1 MQVGQL
7 LLWALLLGFFGFLCF
22 FSGRQ
27 NRPLRTGRPFPV
39 RVVAVQD
46 GDSLVVRAVHSRYDE
61 QYRIRLYAID
71 APEHDQEYGREARD
85 YLRRLVW
92 DRTDLM
98 VEPVDTD
105 RYGRLVGVLYY
116 RGMDRRRSSINR
128 LMVEQ
133 GLAYWY
139 SRYGGHGLGL
149 EQAEVNARRRLRG
162 VWASR
167 GQVAPWEHRRAQR
180 EGAQRESRLKWL
192 LAGAIV
198 GMVVGVVLL
207 WLILRGV

>member
-1 MQVGQL
+1 MRP
-7 LLWALLLGFFGFLCF
+7 
-22 FSGRQ
+22 GR
-27 NRPLRTGRPFPV
+27 LFPV

-46 GDSLVVRAVHSRYDE
+46 GDSLIARAAHSRHGG

-71 APEHDQEYGREARD
+71 APEHDQKYGLEARD

-92 DRTDLM
+92 NRTDLM
-98 VEPVDTD
+98 VEAVDTD
-105 RYGRLVGVLYY
+105 QYGRLAGVLYY
-116 RGMDRRRSSINR
+116 RAMGRRHSINR

-139 SRYGGHGLGL
+139 REFGGHGLGL
-149 EQAEVNARRRLRG
+149 EQAEENARRRRRG

-180 EGAQRESRLKWL
+180 ETAGGPNRLKWL
-192 LAGAIV
+192 LAGA
-198 GMVVGVVLL
+198 MVGVVAGAVFL
-207 WLILRGV
+207 WLVFD

>member
-1 MQVGQL
+1 MEQL
-7 LLWALLLGFFGFLCF
+7 LLWALLLGLLGFVCF

-27 NRPLRTGRPFPV
+27 NRPMRTGRPFPV

-46 GDSLVVRAVHSRYDE
+46 GDSLIVRVAHSRYDE

-92 DRTDLM
+92 NRTDLM
-98 VEPVDTD
+98 LEPVDTD
-105 RYGRLVGVLYY
+105 QYGRLVGVLYY
-116 RGMDRRRSSINR
+116 RAMDRRRSINR

-139 SRYGGHGLGL
+139 SRFGGHELGL
-149 EQAEVNARRRLRG
+149 EQAEENARRRRRG
-162 VWASR
+162 VWASG
-167 GQVAPWEHRRAQR
+167 GQVAPWEHRRSQR
-180 EGAQRESRLKWL
+180 EAANQMGCLKWI
-192 LAGAIV
+192 LAGAMV
-198 GMVVGVVLL
+198 GAIIGVALL
-207 WLILRGV
+207 WLIFD